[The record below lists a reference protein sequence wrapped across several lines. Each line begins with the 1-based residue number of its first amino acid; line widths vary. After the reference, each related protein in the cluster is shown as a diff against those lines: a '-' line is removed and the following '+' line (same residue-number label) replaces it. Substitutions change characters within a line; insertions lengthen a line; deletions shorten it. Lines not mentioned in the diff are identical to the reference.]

1 MADKLDMGR
10 LSLNES
16 QHAPHQNGF
25 SERAAYIPPHLR
37 NSRPSMRAG
46 PPSRDGAPAMNGD
59 MNGHSFGGPPR
70 YVLFP

>member
-1 MADKLDMGR
+1 MGR

-37 NSRPSMRAG
+37 NSRPVRAG
-46 PPSRDGAPAMNGD
+46 PPGMDGAPPMNGN
-59 MNGHSFGGPPR
+59 MNGHSWEGPPR
-70 YVLFP
+70 YVSSS